1 MKKYLLLLLLFVA
14 LGLRAANYTDV
25 TLYSGDDVTYDNSW
39 SNWKVIGKDNLAFA
53 AAGDTL
59 IIHVTAVSVTKVDGN
74 WPQVALNYTSEGWPG
89 MASVPLYKGS
99 TVLTAPYDAKVVL
112 TDSMANVIKR
122 EGFAVKGSYYTMNR
136 VTLRHVVAT
145 ASTNIW
151 SGSQVIDWTG
161 AVKNAWVSIGKE
173 AFVMAKAG
181 QYLRVSVDNVNG
193 FSSVGRVLNA
203 NGWKEFDGYTQV
215 NPVTDNYFEYKLT
228 DAVVDSLKT
237 YGLIVSGVGYTATSI
252 DLVDPTLLANVTAT
266 PDKTSIKEYKS
277 GETPQM
283 TLSVTNNESTEQQVV
298 VEANLYEDRVDAS
311 TSTRP
316 VYQHYAETVTVA
328 AGATQ
333 SVTLSFDKLTAAG
346 VYRVLPLVNGQQL
359 SFKLVNY
366 GSAVSSYNIA
376 YDLEGTNPTTDSQSD
391 FKTYWDKAKAQLAT
405 IPMKATM
412 TEVSDDN
419 LSATGKKN
427 KGNRTIYLVTMQSV
441 PDVAG
446 EEPVTI
452 KGYLAV
458 PKKAGKYPALIYY
471 QGTDAGKSS
480 LTEQSTFYNG
490 DNWVEFRVSTR
501 GQMLCRDYKY
511 NYDFYSYCWG
521 DTAKHYYRNAYLDC
535 VRAVDFVK
543 SLEQVD
549 GADIFATGASQ
560 GGCFTY
566 VAAALSGAFRAIAPG
581 ITGHADFQNGMR
593 IVNWPR
599 AKFLAAAK
607 TLNMTTEQMNQF
619 NSYYDVKNF
628 EPYISCPVISNF
640 SLQDA
645 TDPTRTNI
653 APYLLLNTPAADKSY
668 YINNYL
674 GHATSSDFGTKYMNF
689 FKRYLTVT
697 VSVGPAG
704 WASYSSP
711 WADLTLNATDGLTAY
726 QVTSVADG
734 KAYCSAIDAAPAST
748 GFFIKAAEGT
758 YQLPVATKTPEALS
772 GNLVTAITDTTATVS
787 GDYYLGTKGNT
798 AYLVKSLG
806 DVSLK
811 PGLAYIPATALTTP
825 SAAKT
830 LALTIGT
837 ATGIEAVATSYGND
851 KNAPAYNLEGMRCSK
866 GYRGIVIKNGKKY
879 MVR

>member
-1 MKKYLLLLLLFVA
+1 MKQLFFLLCLFVT
-14 LGLRAANYTDV
+14 LGAKAANTSDV
-25 TLYSGDDVTYDNSW
+25 TLYNGDDVTYGSDW
-39 SNWKVIGKDNLAFA
+39 QIYKVISKDNLALVT
-53 AAGDTL
+53 AGDTL
-59 IIHVTAVSVTKVDGN
+59 IVHVTAISATARTQ
-74 WPQVALNYTSEGWPG
+74 WPQVFLNYVSSGWPK
-89 MASVPLYKGS
+89 MASVSLTNS
-99 TVLTAPYDAKVVL
+99 ISVLTAPYDAKVVL
-112 TDSMANVIKR
+112 TDSMANAIKS
-122 EGFAVKGSYYTMNR
+122 EGFAVKGTYYTMNR

-145 ASTNIW
+145 ACTNIW

-161 AVKNAWVSIGKE
+161 AVKNAWVSIGKS
-173 AFVMAKAG
+173 AFATAKAG
-181 QYLRVSVDNVNG
+181 QYLRVSVDAING

-203 NGWKEFDGYTQV
+203 NGWKLFDGYTQV
-215 NPVTDNYFEYKLT
+215 NPVTGRYFEYKLT
-228 DAVVDSLKT
+228 NAVVDSLKAH
-237 YGLIVSGVGYTATSI
+237 GLIVSGVGYTATSI
-252 DLVDPTLLANVTAT
+252 DLVDTTLLANVTAT

-283 TLSVTNNESTEQQVV
+283 TLKVTNNESTAQQVV
-298 VEANLYEDRVDAS
+298 VEVNLYEDRVDAS
-311 TSTRP
+311 TSTHP
-316 VYQHYAETVTVA
+316 IYQHYADTVTVA

-333 SVTLSFDKLTAAG
+333 SVTISFDKLTTAG

-376 YDLEGTNPTTDSQSD
+376 YDLESTNPTTDSQSD
-391 FKTYWDKAKAQLAT
+391 FKTYWDNAKAQLAA

-412 TEVSDDN
+412 TEVSDDE
-419 LSATGKKN
+419 LSTTAKAN
-427 KGNRTIYLVTMQSV
+427 KGNRTIYLVTLQSV

-446 EEPVTI
+446 ETPVTI

-480 LTEQSTFYNG
+480 LAEQSTFYNG
-490 DNWVEFRVSTR
+490 DNWVEFRISTR
-501 GQMLCRDYKY
+501 GQMLCRDSKY

-535 VRAVDFVK
+535 VRAIDFVK

-549 GADIFATGASQ
+549 AADIFATGASQ

-607 TLNMTTEQMNQF
+607 TLSMTTEQINQF

-628 EPYISCPVISNF
+628 TPYISCPVISNF

-645 TDPTRTNI
+645 TNPTRTNI
-653 APYLLLNTPAADKSY
+653 APYLLLKTPAADKSY
-668 YINNYL
+668 YVNNYL

-689 FKRYLTVT
+689 FKQYLTAT
-697 VSVGPAG
+697 VNVGKSG
-704 WASYSSP
+704 WASFSSP
-711 WADLTLNATDGLTAY
+711 WASLTLNSVNGLTVY
-726 QVTSVADG
+726 KVSKVDNG
-734 KAYCSAIDAAPAST
+734 SAYCIAVDAAPAAT
-748 GFFIKAAEGT
+748 GLFLNAPEGV
-758 YQLPVATKTPEALS
+758 YQLPVATTTPDAVSDNLLS
-772 GNLVTAITDTTATVS
+772 PVTASTTTVS
-787 GDYYLGTKGNT
+787 GDYYLGVKDNT
-798 AYLVKSLG
+798 AYLIKSSG
-806 DVSLK
+806 DVTLN
-811 PGLAYIPATALTTP
+811 PGLAYIPVSALTA

-830 LALTIGT
+830 LKLFIGT
-837 ATGIEAVATSYGND
+837 PTGINTTTVSQTDGKDAQT
-851 KNAPAYNLEGMRCSK
+851 YNLAGVKCGK
-866 GYRGIVIKNGKKY
+866 NFRGLVIKKGKKY
-879 MVR
+879 FQ

>member
-1 MKKYLLLLLLFVA
+1 MRKLLFFLILFTSIGA
-14 LGLRAANYTDV
+14 KAGNYTDL
-25 TLYSGDDVTYDNSW
+25 TLYSGDDVTYDGNW
-39 SNWKVIGKDNLAFA
+39 SNYKVISKDNLALA

-59 IIHVTAVSVTKVDGN
+59 IVHVTAISATEKTQ
-74 WPQVALNYTSEGWPG
+74 WPQVFLDYVSTGWPK
-89 MASVPLYKGS
+89 MESVSLFNS
-99 TVLTAPYDAKVVL
+99 TSVLTAPYDAKVVL
-112 TDSMANVIKR
+112 TDSMANVIKS
-122 EGFAVKGSYYTMNR
+122 EGFAVKGTYYTMNS
-136 VTLRHVVAT
+136 VVLRHVNAT
-145 ASTNIW
+145 AFTNIW

-161 AVKNAWVSIGKE
+161 AVKNAWVSIGKD
-173 AFVMAKAG
+173 AFATAKAG

-203 NGWKEFDGYTQV
+203 NGWKQFDGYTQV
-215 NPVTDNYFEYKLT
+215 NPVAGKYFEYKLT
-228 DAVVDSLKT
+228 DAVVDALKSN
-237 YGLIVSGVGYTATSI
+237 GLIVSGVGYTATSV
-252 DLVDPTLLANVTAT
+252 DLVDTTLLANVTAT

-283 TLSVTNNESTEQQVV
+283 TLSVKNNESTEQQVAV
-298 VEANLYEDRVDAS
+298 DAYLYEDRVDAS

-316 VYQHYAETVTVA
+316 VYQHYTETVTA
-328 AGATQ
+328 AANSTQ
-333 SVTLSFDKLTAAG
+333 NVTVTFDKLTTPG

-366 GSAVSSYNIA
+366 GSTVNSYNIA

-391 FKTYWDKAKAQLAT
+391 FKTYWDNAKAQLAT

-412 TEVSDDN
+412 TEVSDDE

-427 KGNRTIYLVTMQSV
+427 KGNRTIYLVTLQSV

-446 EEPVTI
+446 EAPVTI

-480 LTEQSTFYNG
+480 LAEQSTFYNG
-490 DNWVEFRVSTR
+490 DNWVEFRISTR
-501 GQMLCRDYKY
+501 GQMLCRDSKY

-543 SLEQVD
+543 SLDKVD
-549 GADIFATGASQ
+549 AADIFATGASQ

-566 VAAALSGAFRAIAPG
+566 IAAALTGAFRAIAPG

-599 AKFLAAAK
+599 AKFLAAAEK
-607 TLNMTTEQMNQF
+607 LNMTTEQMNQF

-628 EPYISCPVISNF
+628 APYISCPVISNF

-653 APYLLLNTPAADKSY
+653 APYLLVKTPAADKSY
-668 YINNYL
+668 YVNNFL
-674 GHATSSDFGTKYMNF
+674 GHATAYDFGTQYMKF
-689 FKRYLTVT
+689 FKLYLTAT
-697 VSVGPAG
+697 VNVGKGG

-711 WADLTLNATDGLTAY
+711 WADLILNNIDGLSAY
-726 QVTSVADG
+726 KVTSVADG
-734 KAYCSAIDAAPAST
+734 NAYCTAIDAAPANT
-748 GFFIKAAEGT
+748 GFFIQATEGT
-758 YQLPVATKTPEALS
+758 YQLPVATEAPAAVSNNLLS
-772 GNLVTAITDTTATVS
+772 AVTETTTTVS
-787 GDYYLGTKGNT
+787 GDYYLGVKDNT
-798 AYLVKSLG
+798 ASLIKSLG
-806 DVSLK
+806 NVTLN
-811 PGLAYIPATALTTP
+811 PGLAYIPASALTAT
-825 SAAKT
+825 AAKS
-830 LALTIGT
+830 LRLVIGT
-837 ATGIEAVATSYGND
+837 PTGINSATVNQAND
-851 KNAPAYNLEGMRCSK
+851 KESQTYNLAGVKCGK
-866 GYRGIVIKNGKKY
+866 NFRGLVIKKGKKY
-879 MVR
+879 IQ